1 MNMTTRIRLQQQQLQ
16 TGRSR
21 PLTQSGTRTPTS
33 GRTPI
38 AAPKVQGPALG
49 ALLRGLLPAVLFFAA
64 LCGLGILHVT
74 GRVLVV
80 DAGYRLSRLQGEN
93 RELERENHRL
103 KLERA
108 TLTNPQRLEELA
120 RTRLEMGAPAPSA
133 ILSVPAPAAG
143 TVAAAA
149 PVKAERGAP

>member
-21 PLTQSGTRTPTS
+21 PLTQSGTRTPTT
-33 GRTPI
+33 GRNATI
-38 AAPKVQGPALG
+38 APKAQGPDLG
-49 ALLRGLLPAVLFFAA
+49 ALLRGLVPAVLFFAA
-64 LCGLGILHVT
+64 LCGLGLLHVT

-80 DAGYRLSRLQGEN
+80 DAGYRLSRLQSEG

-108 TLTNPQRLEELA
+108 TLTNPQRLEALA

-133 ILSVPAPAAG
+133 ILTVPAPRSG
-143 TVAAAA
+143 TVASA
-149 PVKAERGAP
+149 PTARAERGAP

>member
-21 PLTQSGTRTPTS
+21 PLTQSGTRTPTT
-33 GRTPI
+33 GRNPTL
-38 AAPKVQGPALG
+38 APKAQGPG
-49 ALLRGLLPAVLFFAA
+49 ISALLAGLLPAVLFFAA
-64 LCGLGILHVT
+64 LCALGILHVT

-80 DAGYRLSRLQGEN
+80 DAGYRLSKLQHES

-133 ILSVPAPAAG
+133 ILTVPAPTAG
-143 TVAAAA
+143 TVAAAPSSRPA
-149 PVKAERGAP
+149 RGAP